1 MAIGNVAAGQVY
13 QAGQTVLKKL
23 TGQLLGNQSGD
34 TGKTPMTIEVIGG
47 GKTAKPPA
55 EETKSLCFPSDLL
68 TDNPAEG
75 NHGHYIQFF
84 INTQEEAKITFG
96 DAQRKNITDEIKN
109 RASPAT
115 LKLPKNIDGANPI
128 GIKVSSAAAE
138 TEKLAATV
146 TNFANNNSNLGLKL
160 PDGSEFKVPTELI
173 SNKTQQL
180 TELGR
185 NLIDETASL
194 PDQTLELLEERGL
207 VTKMNSL
214 IDSLLTSSDTSSLND
229 AKTKLT
235 QELQDGKTLA
245 KLTEMKDE
253 LGFVARDFAANPD
266 IMNYAENTIAEIEEV
281 ANLNQVN
288 DQLIDLGP
296 NAPLGALPP
305 EVRPHIGGANA
316 KVAKTTENGNSGPGL
331 LSKSLSDGETGNV
344 NTGSEQKRKDKSV
357 IVERLPTI
365 RLDTSICLFMPASVA
380 VTHTSN
386 YTDTE
391 IGVGAGIV
399 GDMLATFEQGE
410 DETFYGA
417 VGRTVKDQLQPALKQ
432 AGIGLQRAGLK
443 AVSVLPI
450 FRGALQ
456 VQEMRAGIIGVDRME
471 LAFKGI
477 NKRAFQYTFKM
488 LPKSSQEAEEIR
500 KIVKAFK
507 IAMTPEFVDETAGD
521 IGRQMVVPD
530 TFNIQY
536 MYRTKENEYLHKIEE
551 CVLETMSVQ
560 YGGDRY
566 KTHTE
571 RGDEGAPPVET
582 TITLNFKELNMITRE
597 KVKMGF

>member
-84 INTQEEAKITFG
+84 INTIDKAKLTFG
-96 DAQRKNITDEIKN
+96 DPQRKNITDEIKN

-288 DQLIDLGP
+288 DQLIDFGD
-296 NAPLGALPP
+296 APLDRLPSN
-305 EVRPHIGGANA
+305 VRPHPGGVNANT
-316 KVAKTTENGNSGPGL
+316 AKTTERGNSGPNNL
-331 LSKSLSDGETGNV
+331 ANAISAGEAGNV

-391 IGVGAGIV
+391 IGVGAG
-399 GDMLATFEQGE
+399 LAANVLDSFQVKE
-410 DETFYGA
+410 DETFFGA
-417 VGRTVKDQLQPALKQ
+417 VGRTVKDELSAQALKS
-432 AGIGLQRAGLK
+432 AGIGLQRAALK

-571 RGDEGAPPVET
+571 SGDEGAPPVET

>member
-34 TGKTPMTIEVIGG
+34 TGKTPMTIDVIGG

-55 EETKSLCFPSDLL
+55 EETKNLCFPSDLL

-245 KLTEMKDE
+245 KLTEIKDE
-253 LGFVARDFAANPD
+253 LGFVARDFATNPD
-266 IMNYAENTIAEIEEV
+266 IMNYAENTIAQIEEIV
-281 ANLNQVN
+281 NVNQVD
-288 DQLIDLGP
+288 DQLIDFG
-296 NAPLGALPP
+296 GAGFNSLPP
-305 EVRPHIGGANA
+305 NVQPGGTNA
-316 KVAKTTENGNSGPGL
+316 KATTTEGGNSGGTFANAI
-331 LSKSLSDGETGNV
+331 SAGETGNV

-391 IGVGAGIV
+391 IGVGAG
-399 GDMLATFEQGE
+399 LAANVLDSFQVKE
-410 DETFYGA
+410 DETFFGA
-417 VGRTVKDQLQPALKQ
+417 VGRTVKDELSAQALKS
-432 AGIGLQRAGLK
+432 AGIGLQRAALK

-571 RGDEGAPPVET
+571 SGDEGAPPVET

>member
-34 TGKTPMTIEVIGG
+34 TGKTPMTIDVIGG

-55 EETKSLCFPSDLL
+55 EETKNLCFPSDLL

-84 INTQEEAKITFG
+84 INTQEPAKITFG

-115 LKLPKNIDGANPI
+115 LKLSKNIDGANPI
-128 GIKVSSAAAE
+128 GIKVSDAATE

-146 TNFANNNSNLGLKL
+146 TNFANNNPNLGLKL

-185 NLIDETASL
+185 NLIDETASF
-194 PDQTLELLEERGL
+194 PDETLELLEERGL
-207 VTKMNSL
+207 ITKMNSL

-266 IMNYAENTIAEIEEV
+266 IVNYAENTIAQIEEV
-281 ANLNQVN
+281 ANLNQVD
-288 DQLIDLGP
+288 DQLIDLGD
-296 NAPLGALPP
+296 APLDRLPSN
-305 EVRPHIGGANA
+305 VQPHPGGVNAN
-316 KVAKTTENGNSGPGL
+316 VAKTTENGNSGPMNFANAI
-331 LSKSLSDGETGNV
+331 SSGETGNV
-344 NTGSEQKRKDKSV
+344 NTGSEQKRKDNSV

-399 GDMLATFEQGE
+399 GDFLDSFEQGK
-410 DETFYGA
+410 DETFFGA

-456 VQEMRAGIIGVDRME
+456 VQEMQAGIIGVDRME

-507 IAMTPEFVDETAGD
+507 TAMTPEFVDETAGD

-571 RGDEGAPPVET
+571 SGDEGAPPVET